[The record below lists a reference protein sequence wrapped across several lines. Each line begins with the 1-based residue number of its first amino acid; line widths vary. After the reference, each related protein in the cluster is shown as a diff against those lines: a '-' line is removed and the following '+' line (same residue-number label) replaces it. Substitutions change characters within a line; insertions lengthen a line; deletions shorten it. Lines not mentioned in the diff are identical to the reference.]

1 MDAKMNQ
8 MEHVLTSQW
17 HSTVWTE
24 KQWNSFG
31 SWPHLMIKWLTAW
44 LFQKPWLMKQTK
56 YVPSRALRVFLFLF
70 WFGSKPIAMNALS
83 TRKKKWLSILQIDII
98 MIGENWD
105 INIQSTNQMNIF
117 NKRNENQLNQ
127 NVWRRDEIENK
138 TKNRTVLNV

>member
-1 MDAKMNQ
+1 
-8 MEHVLTSQW
+8 
-17 HSTVWTE
+17 
-24 KQWNSFG
+24 
-31 SWPHLMIKWLTAW
+31 
-44 LFQKPWLMKQTK
+44 
-56 YVPSRALRVFLFLF
+56 
-70 WFGSKPIAMNALS
+70 MNALS